1 MSTDKEHSASAG
13 GSISKAKIREDILQ
27 SFPELFGTKTIN
39 GRKVN
44 VEEEIAAL
52 AQELHPEIAAALIA
66 RRKLLSSSA
75 PVREKYGWPKWDDTF
90 EDPVTGK
97 LWTYGQIIQ
106 GLIDNFLDQDSE
118 YRWRLNDEVDIP
130 QDAHPLT
137 NPGLELTGPWH
148 PLDMAFKALN
158 SPAPMNMPD
167 FEDAAPPHFRP
178 DGAPKDQPLGIFAA
192 VKNAKEIFEG
202 AWTDR
207 AYEVPKKGGTKEYR
221 IRASPEQWPTR
232 FARPPSI
239 HVRYYHITVNGQPVH
254 GIIPITLLWALNN
267 YESLKRIGTGLYY
280 YIPKIQ
286 TPEEALIVEKLLTR
300 VEGLLGVQPGTI
312 KIKVLYEEGNA
323 GRFLPV
329 IAWVLRRRLLGTNVG
344 RWDYLASLIEM
355 WKNDPQGVFPDPQSI
370 GMAAPNMI
378 AYQRYNALMMLMAG
392 MKNGQF
398 SQGAPIGGMAAVMIY
413 QPTDP
418 YGRSQ
423 YNPVALR
430 GMVIDKVRERLLG
443 LIFVSDEPLAAD
455 RHPILE
461 EIIAGGL
468 KGRLYDVYRQSWV
481 ASPEPSY
488 VAAGNTPLQAP
499 VTQLQ
504 AILDAE
510 REEVEVK
517 GKPVPTVPS
526 GLVEAERLLL
536 ESRGLLNSQGK
547 ITPWVVTKDMFSK
560 PEKLFTQELWDSI
573 YSAPKGEI
581 TIEHIQHAFYMAAN
595 YGFQI
600 LNGNFAAAID
610 DYELCLRF
618 MNDLATYRIDVSWLW
633 TLLHHQAVIT
643 KDGYLKG
650 PALTEDGLNPAEN
663 AFEVKAGTPFTKEL
677 FQRLW
682 DYHNEWTY
690 ELFAELDRL
699 GNPGRFDRAKAPV
712 IMELLK
718 RQLLAPRY
726 IQHSAR
732 VLFVLGP
739 ANEQEREQ
747 LLQAIFAPSRE
758 EVVERVQAGTMNK
771 SALDAHDYVYDIF
784 PGIELE

>member
-1 MSTDKEHSASAG
+1 MSTDTEHSESAG
-13 GSISKAKIREDILQ
+13 VHISNAMIRKDILQ
-27 SFPELFGTKTIN
+27 SFPGLFGTKEIN
-39 GRKVN
+39 GREVN
-44 VEEEIAAL
+44 VEQEIAAL
-52 AQELHPEIAAALIA
+52 AQELHPEIAAVLTA
-66 RRKLLSSSA
+66 RQALLSSPA

-97 LWTYGQIIQ
+97 SWTYRQIVQ
-106 GLIDNFLDQDSE
+106 GLIDNFLDRDSE
-118 YRWRLNDEVDIP
+118 WSWRLNDEVDIP
-130 QDAHPLT
+130 KDAHPVT

-178 DGAPKDQPLGIFAA
+178 DGAPEDQPLGIFAA

-207 AYEVPKKGGTKEYR
+207 AYEVPKKGGMREYR
-221 IRASPEQWPTR
+221 IESPPAHWPTR

-239 HVRYYHITVNGQPVH
+239 HVRYDHITVDGQPVH
-254 GIIPITLLWALNN
+254 GMIPITLLWALNN
-267 YESLKRIGTGLYY
+267 YESLTRIGTGLYY

-286 TPEEALIVEKLLTR
+286 TPQEALIVEKLLVR
-300 VEGLLGVQPGTI
+300 VEGLLGAQPGTI

-344 RWDYLASLIEM
+344 RWDYLASIIEM
-355 WKNDPQGVFPDPQSI
+355 WKEDPQGVFPDPQSI
-370 GMAAPNMI
+370 GMATPNMI

-392 MKNGQF
+392 MKNGVL

-413 QPTDP
+413 QPADP

-443 LIFVSDEPLAAD
+443 LIFVPEEQLPAGEQ
-455 RHPILE
+455 PTLE
-461 EIIAGGL
+461 EILAGGV

-481 ASPEPSY
+481 ASPEPAY
-488 VAAGNTPLQAP
+488 VAAGNAPLQAP
-499 VTQLQ
+499 VTELQ
-504 AILDAE
+504 AILDAP
-510 REEVEVK
+510 REDVDVK
-517 GKPVPTVPS
+517 GKPVPTVAS
-526 GLVEAERLLL
+526 GLSDEERLLL
-536 ESRGLLNSQGK
+536 QSRDLLNPQGK
-547 ITPWVVTKDMFSK
+547 ITPWVLTKDMFSK
-560 PEKLFTQELWDSI
+560 PEKLFSQELWDSI
-573 YSAPKGEI
+573 YGVPKGEI
-581 TIEHIQHAFYMAAN
+581 TIEHVQHAFYMAAN

-610 DYELCLRF
+610 DYELGLRF

-633 TLLHHQAVIT
+633 ILLHHQAVIT

-650 PALTEDGLNPAEN
+650 PALTEDGLIPAEN
-663 AFEVKAGTPFTKEL
+663 DFEVKAGTPFTKEL
-677 FQRLW
+677 FLRLW
-682 DYHNEWTY
+682 EYHNEWTS
-690 ELFAELDRL
+690 EFFAELDRL

-718 RQLLAPRY
+718 RQLLSPRY

-732 VLFVLGP
+732 VLFVMAP
-739 ANEQEREQ
+739 ANDQEREQ
-747 LLQAIFAPSRE
+747 LFEAIFTLSRE
-758 EVVERVQAGTMNK
+758 EVVKRVQAGTLNK

-784 PGIELE
+784 PGIEG